1 MSCKID
7 NGSRNWRGMAPR
19 PSREKIGELRAD
31 GSKREPLECAPLRFD
46 DDLRA
51 RARVREQL
59 LGDCAEL
66 IDRPTGAARARKCNS
81 FDRAVA
87 ADTRT
92 SAKQRVAR
100 DLAGHMAAV
109 ELKDDLMFRHLAQVI
124 GIRLPFLDQA
134 KFAPREFKFIE

>member
-19 PSREKIGELRAD
+19 PSRKSSNCAHRFESSRRFTCGCCSRALRTAKRLQSREKIGELRAD

-66 IDRPTGAARARKCNS
+66 IDRPTGAARARKCRS
-81 FDRAVA
+81 EER
-87 ADTRT
+87 
-92 SAKQRVAR
+92 RVGKECR
-100 DLAGHMAAV
+100 S
-109 ELKDDLMFRHLAQVI
+109 R
-124 GIRLPFLDQA
+124 
-134 KFAPREFKFIE
+134 